1 VSADDYGHRQSA
13 ASRVSARLPAASALA
28 ETAPLVAVLAAAG
41 VLFHR
46 GLALPPSFDEGVYVA
61 QTDALLHGQRL
72 GTDVFAAQPP
82 GFHWLLLL
90 GARLGGA
97 TVHTLRLE
105 FLAFAL
111 LGLVAAYLAGRALA
125 GPWAGVAAAAV
136 LAVAPPYPTY
146 AVQVSADLPGT
157 TLALLALACLL
168 TARGRRR
175 AYAAGGL
182 LLAAAEWVKLDAF
195 LVVLPA
201 LAYVPLRRLGLAVV
215 AALAAS
221 VVGLAVVAGSLPDVW
236 HGAVSYHLA
245 ARGTDDLSDNVAA
258 LRSFFHPHQPFTW
271 LVVAALVA
279 TVARRTAP
287 RPALWGGALLCAL
300 FLLWHHPLHDNHLV
314 LLSVALAVPVG
325 AALATAR
332 PVVPVAVVVTL
343 AIAAG
348 YVQETHRLER
358 NAAPVP
364 AELRWAAT
372 VVDAHST
379 PADVVVSDEPLVGP
393 LAHRRLVGSLI
404 DTAVLR
410 FDSGYLTDR
419 EVLAEV
425 DRARPPVVVAGR
437 AFLARPALLRGLAER
452 YPRRVERNGVR
463 VYLRPAA

>member
-1 VSADDYGHRQSA
+1 VKA
-13 ASRVSARLPAASALA
+13 AAAEL
-28 ETAPLVAVLAAAG
+28 APLAVVLAAAG
-41 VLFHR
+41 VLFDR
-46 GLALPPSFDEGVYVA
+46 ALALPPSFDEGVYVA

-90 GARLGGA
+90 GGWLGGA
-97 TVHTLRLE
+97 TVDTLRLE
-105 FLAFAL
+105 VFAFAL

-146 AVQVSADLPGT
+146 SVQVSADLPGT
-157 TLALLALACLL
+157 VLALLALAYLL
-168 TARGRRR
+168 SARGRRS
-175 AYAAGGL
+175 AYALGGL

-195 LVVLPA
+195 LIVLPA
-201 LAYVPLRRLGLAVV
+201 LAYVGVRRLGSTV
-215 AALAAS
+215 AAAAAATA
-221 VVGLAVVAGSLPDVW
+221 VGLAVLAGSLPDVW

-245 ARGTDDLSDNVAA
+245 ARGTEDLSDNLAA

-279 TVARRTAP
+279 TAARRTAP
-287 RPALWGGALLCAL
+287 RPALWAGALLCAL

-325 AALATAR
+325 TALATAR
-332 PVVPVAVVVTL
+332 PVLPVAAVAALLV
-343 AIAAG
+343 AAG

-358 NAAPVP
+358 NAAPVR
-364 AELRWAAT
+364 AELRWAAS
-372 VVDAHST
+372 VVDAHSA
-379 PADVVVSDEPLVGP
+379 PADLVVSDEPLVGP
-393 LAHRRLVGSLI
+393 LADRRLVGSLI

-452 YPRRVERNGVR
+452 YPRRVERDGVT
-463 VYLRPAA
+463 VYLRRAA

>member
-1 VSADDYGHRQSA
+1 VKA
-13 ASRVSARLPAASALA
+13 AAA
-28 ETAPLVAVLAAAG
+28 EFAPLAVVLAAAG
-41 VLFHR
+41 VLSDR
-46 GLALPPSFDEGVYVA
+46 ALALPPSFDEGVYVA

-97 TVHTLRLE
+97 TVDTLRLE
-105 FLAFAL
+105 VFAFAL

-146 AVQVSADLPGT
+146 SVQVSADLPGT
-157 TLALLALACLL
+157 VLALLALACLL
-168 TARGRRR
+168 SARGRRS
-175 AYAAGGL
+175 ALALGGL

-195 LVVLPA
+195 LIALPA
-201 LAYVPLRRLGLAVV
+201 LAYVGVRRLGSTVA
-215 AALAAS
+215 AALAATA
-221 VVGLAVVAGSLPDVW
+221 VGLAVLAGSLPDVW

-245 ARGTDDLSDNVAA
+245 ARGTEGLSDNVAA

-279 TVARRTAP
+279 TAARRTAP
-287 RPALWGGALLCAL
+287 RPALWAGALLCAL

-332 PVVPVAVVVTL
+332 PVLPVAAVAALLV
-343 AIAAG
+343 AAG

-358 NAAPVP
+358 NAAPVR
-364 AELRWAAT
+364 AELRWAAS
-372 VVDAHST
+372 VVDAHSA
-379 PADVVVSDEPLVGP
+379 PADLVVSDEPLVGP
-393 LAHRRLVGSLI
+393 LADRRLVGSLI

-437 AFLARPALLRGLAER
+437 AFLARPPLLRGLAER
-452 YPRRVERNGVR
+452 YPRRVERDGVT

>member
-1 VSADDYGHRQSA
+1 VRA
-13 ASRVSARLPAASALA
+13 VLV
-28 ETAPLVAVLAAAG
+28 EVAPLAVVLAAAG
-41 VLFHR
+41 VLFDR
-46 GLALPPSFDEGVYVA
+46 ALALPPSFDEGVYVA

-97 TVHTLRLE
+97 TVGTLRLE
-105 FLAFAL
+105 ILAFAL
-111 LGLVAAYLAGRALA
+111 LGLVAAYLAARALA
-125 GPWAGVAAAAV
+125 GPWAGLAAAAV

-146 AVQVSADLPGT
+146 SVQVSADLPGT
-157 TLALLALACLL
+157 VLALLALACLL

-175 AYAAGGL
+175 AYALGGL
-182 LLAAAEWVKLDAF
+182 LLAAAEWVKLDAV
-195 LVVLPA
+195 LVALPA
-201 LAYVPLRRLGLAVV
+201 LAYVGVRRLGVAAG

-221 VVGLAVVAGSLPDVW
+221 AAGLVVLAGSLPDVW

-245 ARGTDDLSDNVAA
+245 ARGTDDLSDNLAA

-271 LVVAALVA
+271 LVVAALLA
-279 TVARRTAP
+279 TVARRTEP
-287 RPALWGGALLCAL
+287 RPALWGTALLSAL

-314 LLSVALAVPVG
+314 LLSVTLAVPVG

-332 PVVPVAVVVTL
+332 PFLPVVALVALLV
-343 AIAAG
+343 AAG

-358 NAAPVP
+358 NAAPIR
-364 AELRWAAT
+364 AELRWAAS
-372 VVDAHST
+372 VVDEHSK
-379 PADVVVSDEPLVGP
+379 PADLVLSDEPLVGP

-419 EVLAEV
+419 EVLDEV

-452 YPRRVERNGVR
+452 YPRRVERAGVT